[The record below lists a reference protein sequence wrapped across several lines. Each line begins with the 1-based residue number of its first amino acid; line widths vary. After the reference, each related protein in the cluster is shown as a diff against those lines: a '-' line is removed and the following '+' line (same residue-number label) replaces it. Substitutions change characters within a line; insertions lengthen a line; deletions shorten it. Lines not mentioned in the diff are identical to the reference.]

1 MIRAIV
7 KEPDPI
13 LRRKATAVQEFTP
26 EIQRLIDDMIET
38 MHVAEGV
45 GLAANQIGS
54 PLNIL
59 VASADGKRGQ
69 ELVLV
74 NATLTHRRGTHSSAE
89 GCLSVPGVSAEVE
102 RFSEITVAGKDR
114 NGRPLTLRAIGL
126 MAKILQH
133 EVDHLQGHLYLDR
146 LKPSQKESLL
156 KKYRKIHDTL
166 RKVDL

>member
-13 LRRKATAVQEFTP
+13 LRRKATSVQEFTP
-26 EIQRLIDDMIET
+26 KIQKLIDDMIET
-38 MHVAEGV
+38 MHAAEGV

-59 VASADGKRGQ
+59 VASADGKRGR
-69 ELVLV
+69 ELILI
-74 NATLTHRRGTHSSAE
+74 NAALNERRGTLASAE

-102 RFSEITVAGKDR
+102 RSSEITVTGKDR
-114 NGRPLTLRAIGL
+114 FGRPLTLRAIGL

-133 EVDHLQGHLYLDR
+133 EVDHLRGKLYLDH
-146 LKPSQKESLL
+146 LKASQREPLL
-156 KKYRKIHDTL
+156 KKYRKISETL
-166 RKVDL
+166 RKIDL